1 MKIVDA
7 SYEIM
12 FIDLNDPQV
21 VKDIYN
27 RIETIGRVCYKS
39 EASKDGSEEFI
50 KRLIKRGHEAML
62 EHASL
67 TVKFTVDR
75 GISHEIVRHRL
86 ASFAQES
93 TRFCNYGKDK
103 FGNEVTVIKPIFL
116 KDKPEDDREY
126 RHWYCTCKLAEFSYF
141 GMLDEG
147 ATPQEARSVLPN
159 SLKTEVVMTANIRE
173 WRHFLKL
180 RAAGTTGK
188 PHPQMLEVT
197 VPLLNELRTKLP
209 ALFEDIVPMEEK

>member
-1 MKIVDA
+1 MKIIDA
-7 SYEIM
+7 GYEIM

-50 KRLIKRGHEAML
+50 KRLIKRGHEAIL
-62 EHASL
+62 EHVSL

-75 GISHEIVRHRL
+75 GVTHEMVRHRL
-86 ASFAQES
+86 ASYAEES

-103 FGNEVTVIKPIFL
+103 FGNEITVIKPIFL

-126 RHWYCTCKLAEFSYF
+126 RHWYCTCKLAEFSYL

-147 ATPQEARSVLPN
+147 ATAQEARSVLPN
-159 SLKTEVVMTANIRE
+159 SLKADLVMTANIRE

-197 VPLLNELRTKLP
+197 VPLLNELRMKLP